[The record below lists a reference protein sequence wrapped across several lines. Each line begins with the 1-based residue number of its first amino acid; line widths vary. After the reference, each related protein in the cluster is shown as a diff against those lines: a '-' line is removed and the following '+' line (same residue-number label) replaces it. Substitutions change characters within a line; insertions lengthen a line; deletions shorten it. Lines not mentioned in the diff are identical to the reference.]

1 MVLCSVHAK
10 VSLTTLT
17 LKGGPQAML
26 QGAATYAGFTYFL
39 DKFFASPSSQHRQET
54 EQLMYNDIPLD
65 E

>member
-1 MVLCSVHAK
+1 
-10 VSLTTLT
+10 
-17 LKGGPQAML
+17 ML

-65 E
+65 